1 MKGLRGRL
9 DELELE
15 LERAKREARSAKVG
29 EIGMS

>member
-15 LERAKREARSAKVG
+15 LERAKRESRG
-29 EIGMS
+29 DRYELIWEL